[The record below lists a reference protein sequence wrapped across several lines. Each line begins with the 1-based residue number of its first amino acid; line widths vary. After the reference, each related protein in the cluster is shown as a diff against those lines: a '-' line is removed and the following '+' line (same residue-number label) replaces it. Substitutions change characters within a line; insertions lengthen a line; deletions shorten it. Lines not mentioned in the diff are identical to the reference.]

1 MQFDVTG
8 LAAEQINQLQVI
20 INAFKSKKQ
29 LKKNTSHHQEKDIL
43 EALTERPIEVS
54 GFLKREE
61 IYNCHPVNLKAVD

>member
-20 INAFKSKKQ
+20 INAFKSKNQ
-29 LKKNTSHHQEKDIL
+29 LKKTTSYHQEKDIL

-54 GFLKREE
+54 GFLNREE